1 MLITRCSC
9 EAACL
14 AEMQSNGE
22 KIEGQTDLNAM
33 MAEVPKNL
41 KKIAGKSLPI
51 EVCHNL
57 SLNTIW
63 ECSVDSFFSEIRV
76 TQSEEI
82 RNSEP

>member
-1 MLITRCSC
+1 MLTSIYTSC

-22 KIEGQTDLNAM
+22 EVEGQTALNAM

-51 EVCHNL
+51 EVGCRRASHA
-57 SLNTIW
+57 
-63 ECSVDSFFSEIRV
+63 FSKADKCY
-76 TQSEEI
+76 T
-82 RNSEP
+82 